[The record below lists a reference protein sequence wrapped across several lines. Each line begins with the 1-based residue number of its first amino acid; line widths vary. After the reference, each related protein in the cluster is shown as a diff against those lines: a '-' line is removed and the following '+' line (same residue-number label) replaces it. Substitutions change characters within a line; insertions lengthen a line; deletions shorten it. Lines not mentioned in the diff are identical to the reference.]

1 MRSCLALAIQF
12 IYPSPTLLL
21 YYPRSIFFYITTRLT
36 LTICRNHASRNFSLE
51 MSKVNNTLKAFVGG
65 KQKSWMLNGGVIS
78 TPGGIPVQTTIR
90 SQTNP
95 IKKKTMPLNKQRP
108 AGGSAR
114 NSVTISTMGPEKSP
128 PSTAPSSLSPDLR
141 GSGLL
146 LKRRAPAGNTET
158 VLPSPTPSDTPS
170 VADQRENEGE
180 VTTLTAVVGD
190 NEEDQRYGDRQDE
203 RGAAVD
209 TRGNQTELSS
219 GSVDAT
225 KVNGSE
231 GQQHVSAKRGLDT
244 VDERPETPKRQRQSS
259 PLPPSDQTDVET
271 SLTQTRVPGPGKQGS
286 GAGLS
291 NRAHSPVVIDSRQ
304 TSPTYHPNIQCSPKP
319 QNQTPSNVPPVAGH
333 NRASMGI
340 SSGGNNLLPLLYST
354 SLPPATPS
362 SLTQSPMLANA
373 SPSHGSSG
381 TVFPGLPPDQS
392 TWLPQGIPPPY
403 HALPSPGVLRTQQQ
417 QQLLQEQAQQD
428 PGRPPVS
435 QLLPGAEYLAKLT
448 THLPR
453 FDQFIHTEGGTDLR
467 QFNSVECF
475 RFRILREAI
484 TKEDWF
490 FTVLNQVYALMSTAE
505 ETLSR
510 EAGISG
516 NLPGFGALPDIL
528 HDNQRLSGR
537 NLQYLASFPMSLTEA
552 KLRLPFFPALLR
564 QVGEFLSSGYK
575 VCILFP
581 PIHENLLISQLTT
594 PGHSD
599 YETLLF

>member
-1 MRSCLALAIQF
+1 MSAFLLGFGYSIYISFA
-12 IYPSPTLLL
+12 YPSPLLSREYIFL
-21 YYPRSIFFYITTRLT
+21 RNDALDANILLHHALRS
-36 LTICRNHASRNFSLE
+36 FSLE

-65 KQKSWMLNGGVIS
+65 KQKPWMLNGGAIQA
-78 TPGGIPVQTTIR
+78 PGGIPVQTTIR

-95 IKKKTMPLNKQRP
+95 IKRKTMPLNKQRP
-108 AGGSAR
+108 TGDSAR
-114 NSVTISTMGPEKSP
+114 NSVTITTMGPEKSP

-141 GSGLL
+141 GSGLS
-146 LKRRAPAGNTET
+146 LKRRVPAGNTET

-170 VADQRENEGE
+170 VADQREDEGE
-180 VTTLTAVVGD
+180 VATLAAIAGD
-190 NEEDQRYGDRQDE
+190 NEDDQRYGDRQDE

-225 KVNGSE
+225 KAGSE
-231 GQQHVSAKRGLDT
+231 GQQHVSTKRGLDT

-271 SLTQTRVPGPGKQGS
+271 SLTQIRVPGPGKQGS

-291 NRAHSPVVIDSRQ
+291 NRAQSPVVIDSRQ
-304 TSPTYHPNIQCSPKP
+304 TSPTYHPNVQCPPKL

-333 NRASMGI
+333 NHAFVGP
-340 SSGGNNLLPLLYST
+340 SSGGNNPLPLLYST
-354 SLPPATPS
+354 SLPLTTS
-362 SLTQSPMLANA
+362 SPLAQSPMLVNT
-373 SPSHGSSG
+373 SPSYGSSG
-381 TVFPGLPPDQS
+381 TAFPGLPPDQN

-403 HALPSPGVLRTQQQ
+403 HALPSPGVLQTQQQ
-417 QQLLQEQAQQD
+417 QQLQEQAQQT
-428 PGRPPVS
+428 PGGPSVS
-435 QLLPGAEYLAKLT
+435 QPLPGPEYLTKLT

-484 TKEDWF
+484 TKDDWF

-505 ETLSR
+505 ETLNR
-510 EAGISG
+510 ETGISG

-575 VCILFP
+575 VCTLFP
-581 PIHENLLISQLTT
+581 PIYANLLISQLTT

-599 YETLLF
+599 YEALLF

>member
-1 MRSCLALAIQF
+1 
-12 IYPSPTLLL
+12 
-21 YYPRSIFFYITTRLT
+21 
-36 LTICRNHASRNFSLE
+36 

-65 KQKSWMLNGGVIS
+65 KQKPWMLNGGAIR

-95 IKKKTMPLNKQRP
+95 IKKKTMPPNKQRP
-108 AGGSAR
+108 TGGNAR
-114 NSVTISTMGPEKSP
+114 NLFTITTIPPEKSP
-128 PSTAPSSLSPDLR
+128 PTAPSSLSPDLR
-141 GSGLL
+141 GSGLS

-170 VADQRENEGE
+170 VADQREDEGE
-180 VTTLTAVVGD
+180 VATLAAIAGD
-190 NEEDQRYGDRQDE
+190 NEDDQRYGDRQDE

-209 TRGNQTELSS
+209 TRDNQTELSS
-219 GSVDAT
+219 GSVDTT
-225 KVNGSE
+225 KAGSE

-244 VDERPETPKRQRQSS
+244 ADERPETPKRQRQSS
-259 PLPPSDQTDVET
+259 PLPLSDQTDVET
-271 SLTQTRVPGPGKQGS
+271 SLTQTRVPGQGKQGS

-291 NRAHSPVVIDSRQ
+291 NRAQGPVVIDSRQ
-304 TSPTYHPNIQCSPKP
+304 TSPTYHPNVQCTSKP
-319 QNQTPSNVPPVAGH
+319 QNQTPSNVPSVADH
-333 NRASMGI
+333 NHAFVGP
-340 SSGGNNLLPLLYST
+340 SSGGNNPLPLLYLTTLPLAT
-354 SLPPATPS
+354 SSPLA
-362 SLTQSPMLANA
+362 QSPMLVNA
-373 SPSHGSSG
+373 SPSYGSSG
-381 TVFPGLPPDQS
+381 TVFPPDQN
-392 TWLPQGIPPPY
+392 TWPQGIVSPPY

-417 QQLLQEQAQQD
+417 QQLQEQVQQT
-428 PGRPPVS
+428 PGGPSVS
-435 QLLPGAEYLAKLT
+435 QPLPGPEYLTKLT

-484 TKEDWF
+484 TNDDWF

-510 EAGISG
+510 ETGISG

-581 PIHENLLISQLTT
+581 PICANLLISQLTT